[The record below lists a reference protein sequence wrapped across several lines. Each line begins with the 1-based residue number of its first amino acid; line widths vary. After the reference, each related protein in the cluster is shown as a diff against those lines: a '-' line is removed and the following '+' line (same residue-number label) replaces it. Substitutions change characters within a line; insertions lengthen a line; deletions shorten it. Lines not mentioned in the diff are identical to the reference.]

1 MQIIKFKSN
10 EKTEP
15 FSCVETFW
23 LVKSYHSIKHN
34 WYKTQMMFLTFP
46 GIRTLM
52 VKNYKNLQSMSVPTE
67 LLSLVTYITKENA
80 LILMNMLP
88 RVGLIRDVTLGAA
101 SSFVLNCL
109 ILLLNFLVVYVIE
122 SWVWLIHV
130 SALEEIEIYSSDL
143 PEVI

>member
-1 MQIIKFKSN
+1 
-10 EKTEP
+10 
-15 FSCVETFW
+15 
-23 LVKSYHSIKHN
+23 
-34 WYKTQMMFLTFP
+34 MMFLTFP

-52 VKNYKNLQSMSVPTE
+52 VKNYKNLQSMSVPTD

-109 ILLLNFLVVYVIE
+109 ILLLNFPVVYVIE
-122 SWVWLIHV
+122 S
-130 SALEEIEIYSSDL
+130 
-143 PEVI
+143 